1 MSVLTLMVGAGGTGS
16 YVLPLL
22 LERYEQ
28 ERVDHKVLV
37 VDGDVLE
44 ERNLLRQGFYLDDL
58 GLNKAQALVK
68 HYKNVDLATGVYY
81 STKNITSISYLVQV
95 VQTMVSFHTDID
107 EVRLVCCADNTMVRY
122 RLELGLHLIL
132 NLPTIK
138 QVIYVDS
145 GNTELRG
152 QVLFHKYSK
161 GDTVISQ
168 QGISINGGISDSIF
182 SRIDAPDLASKLTFG
197 DFELSC
203 DVVSESAP
211 QNIATNQLAA
221 FYVVKAIMEQRGSY
235 EFNSRTAFGGK
246 LANQTHEVVQAE
258 LTSMM
263 QDEVFIREITP
274 NTQQAISINKI

>member
-1 MSVLTLMVGAGGTGS
+1 MSILTLMVGAGGTGS

-28 ERVDHKVLV
+28 ERDDHKVLV

-68 HYKNVDLATGVYY
+68 HYKDTILKTELFYATQ
-81 STKNITSISYLVQV
+81 NITSISYLVQT
-95 VQTMVSFHTDID
+95 VQTMVSFHPDIN

-132 NLPTIK
+132 NLPSIE
-138 QVIYVDS
+138 QVMYVDS

-152 QVLFHKYSK
+152 QVLLHKYSK
-161 GDTVISQ
+161 GDTEISST
-168 QGISINGGISDSIF
+168 GVVINGGMSDSIF
-182 SRIDAPDLASKLTFG
+182 ARIDAPDLESKLTFG

-203 DVVSESAP
+203 DVISESAP

-221 FYVVKAIMEQRGSY
+221 FYVIKALTNQTSSY

-246 LANQTHEVVQAE
+246 IANKTHEEVQQE

-263 QDEVFIREITP
+263 QGEVFIREVTP
-274 NTQQAISINKI
+274 NTTQSVHITKL

>member
-221 FYVVKAIMEQRGSY
+221 FYVVKALMEQRGSY

>member
-132 NLPTIK
+132 NLPSIK

-221 FYVVKAIMEQRGSY
+221 FYVVKAIMDQKGSY

>member
-28 ERVDHKVLV
+28 ERVEHKVLV

-68 HYKNVDLATGVYY
+68 HYKDVDLATGVYY

-221 FYVVKAIMEQRGSY
+221 FYVVKAIMNQTGSY

-258 LTSMM
+258 LNSMM
-263 QDEVFIREITP
+263 QDEVFMREITP

>member
-28 ERVDHKVLV
+28 ERSKHLVLV

-68 HYKNVDLATGVYY
+68 HYKGTHLQTELYYATQ
-81 STKNITSISYLVQV
+81 NITSISYLIQM
-95 VQTMVSFHTDID
+95 VQTMISFNSNIT

-132 NLPTIK
+132 NLPSIE

-152 QVLFHKYSK
+152 QVLLHKYTK
-161 GDTVISQ
+161 GDTEISLD
-168 QGISINGGISDSIF
+168 GVTINGGLSDSIF

-203 DVVSESAP
+203 DVISESAP

-221 FYVVKAIMEQRGSY
+221 YYVVKALTKQTSSY

-246 LANQTHEVVQAE
+246 LVNQTHEVVQAE

-263 QDEVFIREITP
+263 QDEVFQREIAP
-274 NTQQAISINKI
+274 NTTQSLNITKL

>member
-221 FYVVKAIMEQRGSY
+221 FYVVKAIMDQKGSY

>member
-221 FYVVKAIMEQRGSY
+221 FYVVKALMNQRGSY

-274 NTQQAISINKI
+274 NTEQAISINKI